1 MTAMNTTT
9 LAKRFTIL
17 TTARFHNL
25 SPISV
30 NSMDYICLKES
41 THCEFYDLGKCH
53 NVEDCAYAIAEKI
66 KQSPFKHREAIQ
78 LAHDMERNN
87 TYTNALIAERNQAR
101 LDCAV
106 AEANHMR
113 TLERFLEAQ
122 ERITEL
128 TAERDALAK
137 SICVVSEPIETI
149 QPRGITE

>member
-1 MTAMNTTT
+1 MKS
-9 LAKRFTIL
+9 L
-17 TTARFHNL
+17 
-25 SPISV
+25 
-30 NSMDYICLKES
+30 
-41 THCEFYDLGKCH
+41 
-53 NVEDCAYAIAEKI
+53 
-66 KQSPFKHREAIQ
+66 FKHRETIL
-78 LAHDMERNN
+78 LAHEMERNN

-137 SICVVSEPIETI
+137 SISIVSQPIETI

>member
-1 MTAMNTTT
+1 MKS
-9 LAKRFTIL
+9 L
-17 TTARFHNL
+17 
-25 SPISV
+25 
-30 NSMDYICLKES
+30 
-41 THCEFYDLGKCH
+41 
-53 NVEDCAYAIAEKI
+53 
-66 KQSPFKHREAIQ
+66 FKHRETIL

-137 SICVVSEPIETI
+137 SISIVSQPIETI

>member
-1 MTAMNTTT
+1 MMN
-9 LAKRFTIL
+9 
-17 TTARFHNL
+17 
-25 SPISV
+25 
-30 NSMDYICLKES
+30 YICSKDVAD
-41 THCEFYDLGKCH
+41 CEFYDTGKCH
-53 NVEDCAYAIAEKI
+53 NVEDCAYAVEI
-66 KQSPFKHREAIQ
+66 KPSPFKHREAIQ
-78 LAHDMERNN
+78 LAHDMEHNN

-137 SICVVSEPIETI
+137 SIRIVSEPIETI
-149 QPRGITE
+149 QPRGIVE

>member
-1 MTAMNTTT
+1 M
-9 LAKRFTIL
+9 KSI
-17 TTARFHNL
+17 
-25 SPISV
+25 
-30 NSMDYICLKES
+30 
-41 THCEFYDLGKCH
+41 
-53 NVEDCAYAIAEKI
+53 
-66 KQSPFKHREAIQ
+66 FKHREAIQ
-78 LAHDMERNN
+78 LAHDMEHNN

-106 AEANHMR
+106 AESNHMN

-137 SICVVSEPIETI
+137 SIRIVSEPIETI

>member
-1 MTAMNTTT
+1 MTY
-9 LAKRFTIL
+9 KC
-17 TTARFHNL
+17 
-25 SPISV
+25 S
-30 NSMDYICLKES
+30 KGS
-41 THCEFYDLGKCH
+41 TYCEFYDLGECH
-53 NVEDCAYAIAEKI
+53 NVEDCVYAIADNVKR
-66 KQSPFKHREAIQ
+66 SPFKHREAIQ
-78 LAHDMERNN
+78 LAHDMEHNN

-137 SICVVSEPIETI
+137 SISIVSQPIETI
-149 QPRGITE
+149 QPRGIVE